1 VIEVTNLSKTYGD
14 KLAVDSLSFS
24 VRPGVV
30 TGFLGPNG
38 AGKSTTMRMIMG
50 LDRPTSGEV
59 RINGHRY
66 AQLKAPLQE
75 IGALLEAKAVH
86 PGRSAYHHLLAFA
99 ASNGIGKDRVTEVVE
114 MVGLADVA
122 RKRAGGFSLGM
133 GQRLGIASA
142 LLGDPRVVML
152 DEPVNGLD
160 PDGVLWIR
168 HLLTKLA
175 AEGRTVFVSSHLMSE
190 MALIAEDLIVVGR
203 GRLLSAGPLADFVAQ
218 ASTGTVR
225 VRAPHAGLLRD
236 VLLGDGVVVTSSEP
250 GLLEVT
256 GLEPDEIGERAFAAG
271 LVLHELSPKE
281 ASLEEAFMELTHG
294 SVEYHATS
302 TPFETPAGELVT
314 TGRTNR

>member
-1 VIEVTNLSKTYGD
+1 
-14 KLAVDSLSFS
+14 
-24 VRPGVV
+24 
-30 TGFLGPNG
+30 
-38 AGKSTTMRMIMG
+38 
-50 LDRPTSGEV
+50 
-59 RINGHRY
+59 
-66 AQLKAPLQE
+66 
-75 IGALLEAKAVH
+75 
-86 PGRSAYHHLLAFA
+86 
-99 ASNGIGKDRVTEVVE
+99 
-114 MVGLADVA
+114 
-122 RKRAGGFSLGM
+122 M

-160 PDGVLWIR
+160 PDGVLWMR
-168 HLLTKLA
+168 HLLTGLA

-218 ASTGTVR
+218 ASTGAVR
-225 VRAPHAGLLRD
+225 VRTPNAGLLRD
-236 VLLGDGVVVTSSEP
+236 ALLGDGVTVTSGEP

-294 SVEYHATS
+294 AVEYHAT
-302 TPFETPAGELVT
+302 TDRPAAGRAEAPAPEPAL